1 MIDTLKSVSLPEG
14 AEITLRLAGPLPR
27 AIAWLA
33 DTLLRVGIMMLMGM
47 AAGFMGRAGQGFFMI
62 GFFAL
67 WELYPIVFE
76 GLWEG
81 ATPGKRMMNIAVVNG
96 DGTPL
101 RWRAAILRNVLRFAD
116 MLPFGY
122 AAGLTSMV
130 MDRQFRRLGDLA
142 AGTVVIHRDAPG
154 ASRPARR
161 KAAPVP
167 AAVAPFAPAVRLTPL
182 EQRAILDFA
191 ERKPTWSAERAAELA
206 ALASPLVGRLEGAA
220 AVERLDGVAAALVE
234 RR

>member
-1 MIDTLKSVSLPEG
+1 VIDTLKSVSLPEG

-27 AIAWLA
+27 AIAWLS
-33 DTLLRVGIMMLMGM
+33 DTLLRVGIMMLMSMLLAFLGK
-47 AAGFMGRAGQGFFMI
+47 AGQGFFML

-76 GLWEG
+76 ALWDG
-81 ATPGKRMMNIAVVNG
+81 ATPGKRMMKIAVVNG

-101 RWRAAILRNVLRFAD
+101 GWRAAILRNVLRFAD

-130 MDRQFRRLGDLA
+130 LDKQFRRLGDLA
-142 AGTVVIHRDAPG
+142 AGTVVIHRDVPG
-154 ASRPARR
+154 TPRATRR
-161 KAAPVP
+161 KAAAAP
-167 AAVAPFAPAVRLTPL
+167 APVAPYAPDIALTAL

-191 ERKPTWSAERAAELA
+191 ERRPTWSPERAEELA
-206 ALASPLVGRLEGAA
+206 TLAAPLVAGLDGAS
-220 AVERLDGVAAALVE
+220 AVQRLDGVAAALVE